1 MFNGFSR
8 RSVMPVRSFAPA
20 AVLAVSLLRG
30 ASLAADEPVPAL
42 QDLMGAK
49 GASVETSLTGRGY
62 TFLGQGEGARSDFQY
77 WREPQTAKCVGVRY
91 RDNRVTAVV
100 HAANAECE
108 KAAANKPKAPA
119 PTATGFHTV
128 CGVTVDGKPY
138 RYKCTVEGAMPGGP
152 GETTLHFPDN
162 AVTLNWLG
170 TKKASATFAGM
181 KPSDV
186 DVTTAEGMT
195 QFVFEGKPYFWV
207 SDRRAAELELQS
219 LR

>member
-1 MFNGFSR
+1 MI
-8 RSVMPVRSFAPA
+8 VRSLGHV
-20 AVLAVSLLRG
+20 AVFAVSLLAG
-30 ASLAADEPVPAL
+30 VSLAVDEPVPAL

-49 GASVETSLTGRGY
+49 GASVETNLTGRRY

-77 WREPQTAKCVGVRY
+77 WREPQTSKCVGVRY

-108 KAAANKPKAPA
+108 RAAANKPKAPA

-128 CGVTVDGKPY
+128 CGVTVDGKTY
-138 RYKCTVEGAMPGGP
+138 RYKCTVEGAGPGGP
-152 GETTLHFPDN
+152 GQTTLHFPDN
-162 AVTLNWLG
+162 TVTLKWLG
-170 TKKASATFAGM
+170 AKKASASFAGM
-181 KPSDV
+181 NPQDV

-195 QFVFEGKPYFWV
+195 QFLFEGKPYFWA